1 MFTMNIPKK
10 LIEALQSGNLV
21 LFVGSGLSLR
31 VFEQHGKKYPTWAE
45 LLYLLNNWCEEN
57 DAIDNSE
64 HKMIEDII
72 KRNNYSVAAQLL
84 KKRINNTDFGSFLY
98 SVFNIGNQYDII
110 HKTILSLPF
119 AYYITTNYDSV
130 IETAYSDLFAKK
142 IPALTSSEIGL
153 ANKFMN
159 DNELFLFKIH
169 GTFERGNTVVL
180 SDYDY
185 HTLYNQDSFVKTLNK
200 IFLSKTVLFVGFG
213 YNDVAIRNILTK
225 LTFSFNG
232 NNGIHYLLAENN
244 AYNNMEKE
252 YYKDTDRVYII
263 EYDNSDGT
271 HSGINQFFEQLLS
284 DVKKNDK

>member
-1 MFTMNIPKK
+1 MIAMNIPKK
-10 LIEALQSGNLV
+10 LIEALQNGSLV

-31 VFEQHGKKYPTWAE
+31 VFEQHRKKYPSWAE
-45 LLYLLNNWCEEN
+45 LLHLLNNWCEEN
-57 DAIDNSE
+57 DAINISE

-84 KKRINNTDFGSFLY
+84 KKRINKTEFDSFLY
-98 SVFNIGNQYDII
+98 SVFNIGNQYDKI

-142 IPALTSSEIGL
+142 IPALTFSEIGL

-169 GTFERGNTVVL
+169 GTFEQSSTVVL

-185 HTLYNQDSFVKTLNK
+185 HTLYNQDSFVETLNK

-213 YNDVAIRNILTK
+213 YNDVAIRNILTR
-225 LTFSFNG
+225 LAFSFNG
-232 NNGIHYLLAENN
+232 NNGMHYLLAESN
-244 AYNNMEKE
+244 AYNALEKE

-263 EYDNSDGT
+263 EYENTDRT
-271 HSGINQFFEQLLS
+271 HSGINLFFEKLLS
-284 DVKKNDK
+284 DVKKND